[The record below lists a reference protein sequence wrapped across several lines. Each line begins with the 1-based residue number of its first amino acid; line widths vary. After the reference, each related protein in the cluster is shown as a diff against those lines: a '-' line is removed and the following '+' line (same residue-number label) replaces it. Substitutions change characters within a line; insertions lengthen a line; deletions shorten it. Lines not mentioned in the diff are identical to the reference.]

1 MPLQTWQSTLNVPG
15 GAANLPAA
23 IAYNTATALTDV
35 SAGAATNGALIVPAN
50 YLDIGSTIRL
60 TAAGFFSNTATPTL
74 LLGFYYGGVAGTALA
89 AIGATT
95 TTVSATSWPFR
106 MEYTG
111 TVQVR
116 GSSGKIMGSGY
127 VMLATSLT
135 AYTLIPLPATAIAQ
149 VTIDTTTA
157 KTVTVGAAWGTNNA
171 ANTLTV
177 TSFTVESMA

>member
-1 MPLQTWQSTLNVPG
+1 MPLQSWESTLNVPG
-15 GAANLPAA
+15 NAANLPAA
-23 IAYNTATALTDV
+23 VAYNTATALTDV
-35 SAGAATNGALIVPAN
+35 SPGAATNGALIIPAN
-50 YLDIGSTIRL
+50 FLDVGSTLRL
-60 TAAGFFSNTATPTL
+60 TASGFFSNTATPTL
-74 LLGFYYGGVAGTALA
+74 LLGFYFGAVAGVALA
-89 AIGATT
+89 ATAATT
-95 TTVSATSWPFR
+95 TTVSAVSWPFR

-135 AYTLIPLPATAIAQ
+135 AYSLIPLPATAIAQ

-157 KTVTVGAAWGTNNA
+157 KAVTVGAQWGTNSVS
-171 ANTLTV
+171 NTLTV